1 MINRNETRVGKDIAA
16 DLPIW
21 WIIYQL
27 ESTSKVEKVE
37 DGKLIR
43 NHFLALWQTFYE
55 NLNATRITSAYF

>member
-1 MINRNETRVGKDIAA
+1 MSMWKINRNETRVRKDIAA

-43 NHFLALWQTFYE
+43 NHFLAFIY
-55 NLNATRITSAYF
+55 IDVS